1 MAKIKV
7 EIEVP
12 ENCKN
17 CMMFDDEYRYCVL
30 FSNYITLDV
39 YNNIFKRCD
48 ECKQAE
54 IQDDKI

>member
-1 MAKIKV
+1 MPKIRV

-30 FSNYITLDV
+30 FGNYIPLDV
-39 YNNIFKRCD
+39 HNNIFKRC
-48 ECKQAE
+48 EKCKQAE
-54 IQDDKI
+54 VKDA